1 MATKTPPKAL
11 PTSERIQDAL
21 YGFTRSQ
28 LVFAAVSLDI
38 FTIVDEGNQSMG
50 QMLRALETTGKP
62 VDLRAIRVFLD
73 GLVGVGFLNKADD
86 AYTLPDDIRT
96 YLSKHSP
103 QYMGGMVTHCQGLY
117 QNWTQ
122 LTQVVQTGLPS
133 GGAQGLADVE
143 AFYADLVQGLYVSNY
158 PTAHRLA
165 EWLEMGTERKAI
177 NILDV
182 AGGSGVWSIGL
193 LENDKNS
200 QATLLDYPT
209 VVHVAQNY
217 IHKHRLKDRYRF
229 LPADIETLEFP
240 QGQFDLAILG
250 NICHAIGPNA
260 TQSLLKKVAGALKPQ
275 GEIAIIDFVP
285 DDERS
290 KASWPL
296 IFGVN
301 MLILT
306 PEGDVFTQAEYGEW
320 LDDAG
325 CHIVKQH
332 EIEPD
337 VTAILARRGLAT
349 S

>member
-1 MATKTPPKAL
+1 MATKTPPKTL

-28 LVFAAVSLDI
+28 LVFAAVSLDV
-38 FTIVDEGNQSMG
+38 FTMVDEGHKTMG
-50 QMLRALETTGKP
+50 QMLRALEAAGKP
-62 VDLRAIRVFLD
+62 VDLRAIRIFLD
-73 GLVGVGFLNKADD
+73 GLVGVGFLSKAND
-86 AYTLPDDIRT
+86 AYGLPDDIRT

-122 LTQVVQTGLPS
+122 LAQVVQTGLPA
-133 GGAQGLADVE
+133 GGSQGLADVE

-165 EWLEMGTERKAI
+165 QWLGMGTKRKAI

-193 LENDKNS
+193 LENDPHS

-209 VVHVAQNY
+209 VVQVAQNY
-217 IHKHRLKDRYRF
+217 IHKHHLRDRYRY

-240 QGQFDLAILG
+240 QGQFDMAILG

-260 TQSLLKKVAGALKPQ
+260 TQALVKKVAGALKPQ
-275 GEIAIIDFVP
+275 GEMVIIDFVP

-306 PEGDVFTQAEYGEW
+306 PEGDVFTQANYAEW
-320 LDDAG
+320 FEDAG
-325 CHIVKQH
+325 CHLVESQ

-337 VTAILARRGLAT
+337 VTAIVGRRGLAK
-349 S
+349 